1 MSNKIDLTEEE
12 QKKINS
18 ICDYLF
24 FDQFS
29 EMATYLRFE
38 RCFQPLFIEDK
49 NIVLEE
55 IFKEICGPKKKYL
68 NYKRFVKAYLNYK
81 SDKVSKELKEFFN
94 KLFNSIYKEGQ
105 IGEFEGGKLTYSTR
119 RANKN
124 RDCITMIEVLD
135 DKEGVIHGINVT
147 FDDIFR
153 NKLYPQKLEKSLSV
167 GLEISLKLLDEKRLE
182 RRALSRYVKDSYFR
196 DAITHVFGTVDEKTN
211 YITFIGFKCISG
223 KTQFVGTPKGKSF
236 LIGEFGKRI
245 NQLKCQMTLDGI
257 SCLLPY
263 LGQNYRPNVYLNKK
277 IANLTMDDINKD
289 EIILD
294 EKYLSKLK
302 DKEEIDKYITT
313 ALIDDAHFFNF
324 DLKDD
329 IFGNSLKEVIRKQPK
344 RWMRERLDRQRM
356 YPRPRRFF
364 SLNDFML
371 KFDEEHRRRGRFF
384 MEPRFGLLDIRRMH
398 RRRRLGFGHG
408 MFPFGYPHG
417 PFPRHFS
424 PFGPR
429 PPFGHFGPPMPPS
442 MRPLSHPPHMP
453 FGPHHPHFMPPFL
466 FPHGPEHPLMGPPHH
481 LFGPHPPFGPQH
493 PFGPHH
499 PFGPQHPFGPHHFF
513 PEPLFPYGR
522 PLSFYPEYP
531 LPYERRYIPPGPQF
545 SHSQRHFYNLM
556 DKNYY
561 DYEDEYDRN
570 YYLNE
575 GKTNKG
581 QRRDIIYKQN
591 KNVVSGKNAQNRGT
605 QLKGL
610 NQIYKADDNLYYDQ
624 QYDDNDYDYQQ
635 EYDNYEDDN
644 INDNQEYQ
652 YEQKVN
658 YYSTPNIKQ
667 ITTRIPA
674 KYLRKD
680 LLQPSNYI
688 THQTVPC
695 RPPKK
700 KLEEEECEQEP
711 EIYPEQNIEQEQEVE
726 QDQMQQQYE
735 EQQPIE
741 EQQQLVD
748 QQQYEIQQVEEQQQY
763 EPQQVEEQQEQYKAQ
778 QEMEGQ
784 QQVEEQGQ
792 YDVQQKVEEQPN
804 EEQMQYEEQ
813 IPTEIKEEK
822 QEEINTE
829 VKEEQQNAEEVN
841 EDGDDEDILIPDEHP
856 EENTTLEELDE
867 QLESLKKLL
876 EDENIKEEERKKLLK
891 LQKLY
896 TQQKNILLDNA
907 EEKEK
912 AELLKKSSIKLD
924 EYIKEEKEKR
934 EKEEEDV
941 EKLIEKEIDE
951 NLDKT
956 EAKIISIT
964 TARNPSKIF
973 RRQQM
978 YTGEKPWTDPMFTP
992 CKDNLCPSNEKGWIL
1007 PENVL
1012 FTDVDGW
1019 EKYNWSRVEDILNS
1033 KNYQVFEDGISPD
1046 DIIQGSIGDCYFLSA
1061 VGSLCKF
1068 SHYIDRL
1075 FLTKERTK
1083 EHLYGVFIFL
1093 NATWKLVIIDDFL
1106 PYTGKKFKKF
1116 AFSSSGGK
1124 ELWVALLEK
1133 AWAKINGNYAKIG
1146 CGGSPTEIFDVL
1158 TEAYTEQVQINPY
1171 YKDYIWETMINSEK
1185 NGYIMTA
1192 GTSSDI
1198 VNLNLD
1204 EVGLSPGHA
1213 YTVLGVMEID
1223 TGKGVEK
1230 VVRLRNPY
1238 GNGEFNGDWSDY
1250 SSKWTPELKKKY
1262 NLVIKD
1268 DGDFYMAFDDFLT
1281 YYITLGVCKLHPGY
1295 KTTTL
1300 KIKNPTQCR
1309 ITKVTVN
1316 QDEVHSFLQIY
1327 QKNPRVPLKDGSKPK
1342 LVYNFLMLLDE
1353 NFNYIYSISNSN
1365 MHNGIEQNLKQGTYY
1380 LVSDVNYRYSNKNKK
1395 NFSYVITCYSKIALN
1410 LEDVTDNFDLTNVI
1424 QTAVYSYC
1432 RTYVPPTKCSN
1443 GVYLYRAST
1452 NMDSIPFETAIFE
1465 NYTEK
1470 DYKVKLNIVG
1480 KGEKSFCFYADE
1492 IATENDITTIKEL
1505 PKNSVAIFTA
1515 LKYSGSSIFNFK
1527 YFFAPLK
1534 SPNPNN
1540 PTALRAPKIYPEKPS
1555 LQPAQPTTDANG
1567 QPVQDQIQTQPQEQ
1581 IQTQIPEQ
1589 SQNIQSFNEINTQQ
1603 QNVEITKSE
1612 NNVENIQTTIKTEI
1626 TTITKEEKAENEP
1639 IIKTEI
1645 KTTKITEQNII
1656 PKQTQVNVVKKGGHP
1671 VFKTQGEIIDE
1682 NGVLV
1687 QYYLD
1692 NGDEFVIG
1700 LENRSNTKVKMQL
1713 IIEGAVIAN
1722 TGKSIAVF
1730 YSNPRERKIFKTKK
1744 IANFNGEIAFE
1755 FQYA

>member
-1 MSNKIDLTEEE
+1 MSNKINITPEE

-24 FDQFS
+24 FDQYS
-29 EMATYLRFE
+29 EMATYMRFE

-49 NIVLEE
+49 NLVLEE
-55 IFKEICGPKKKYL
+55 LFKEICGPKKKYL

-81 SDKVSKELKEFFN
+81 SNKVSKELKEFFD
-94 KLFNSIYKEGQ
+94 KLFNSILKEGQ
-105 IGEFEGGKLTYSTR
+105 IGEFEGGRLTYSTR

-124 RDCITMIEVLD
+124 RECITMIEVLD

-147 FDDIFR
+147 FDGIFK

-167 GLEISLKLLDEKRLE
+167 GLEISLKLLDEKKLE
-182 RRALSRYVKDSYFR
+182 KRALMKYIHDSYFR

-211 YITFIGFKCISG
+211 FVTFLGFKCISG

-236 LIGEFGKRI
+236 LIGEFGKRM

-257 SCLLPY
+257 TCILPY
-263 LGQNYRPNVYLNKK
+263 LDQNYRPNVYLSKR
-277 IANLTMDDINKD
+277 IANLTMDDINRD
-289 EIILD
+289 ELILD
-294 EKYLSKLK
+294 ERYLSKLK

-329 IFGNSLKEVIRKQPK
+329 IYGNSLKEVIRKQPK
-344 RWMRERLDRQRM
+344 RWMRERMDRQRM

-384 MEPRFGLLDIRRMH
+384 MDPRFGLLDMRRMH
-398 RRRRLGFGHG
+398 RRRRLFGFGPH
-408 MFPFGYPHG
+408 MFHFGPHG

-429 PPFGHFGPPMPPS
+429 PPFPYFGPMPPS

-453 FGPHHPHFMPPFL
+453 FGPHHPHFMPPFA
-466 FPHGPEHPLMGPPHH
+466 FPHGPEHPYMAPPH
-481 LFGPHPPFGPQH
+481 
-493 PFGPHH
+493 
-499 PFGPQHPFGPHHFF
+499 HPFGPHHFF
-513 PEPLFPYGR
+513 PSPYFPQER
-522 PLSFYPEYP
+522 PLSFYPEFPSPFGPRKISYP
-531 LPYERRYIPPGPQF
+531 HLF
-545 SHSQRHFYNLM
+545 SNYPRFNYNQTEN
-556 DKNYY
+556 NYY
-561 DYEDEYDRN
+561 DDFGYEFDRD

-575 GKTNKG
+575 GRG
-581 QRRDIIYKQN
+581 DREQRRDIIYRQN
-591 KNVVSGKNAQNRGT
+591 LNADAGKNVSKIGIKF
-605 QLKGL
+605 KGS
-610 NQIYKADDNLYYDQ
+610 NQKYKTDDNLYLNQ
-624 QYDDNDYDYQQ
+624 QYDNYDYGYDFQQDYDY
-635 EYDNYEDDN
+635 YEDDN
-644 INDNQEYQ
+644 VYDNQEYL
-652 YEQKVN
+652 YNQKVN
-658 YYSTPNIKQ
+658 YHTTPNIKQ
-667 ITTRIPA
+667 ITSKIPA

-695 RPPKK
+695 RPQKK
-700 KLEEEECEQEP
+700 IIEEEECEQEP
-711 EIYPEQNIEQEQEVE
+711 QNYIEPKIEQEQVPELE
-726 QDQMQQQYE
+726 QEQIQQPYEEQQQYE
-735 EQQPIE
+735 EQAQYEEQQHVEPEPQQYEDQQQMEQQGQIEQEQYDAQQQME
-741 EQQQLVD
+741 EQQQQEEQIQYEA
-748 QQQYEIQQVEEQQQY
+748 QQQLEAQQQPEEQI
-763 EPQQVEEQQEQYKAQ
+763 
-778 QEMEGQ
+778 
-784 QQVEEQGQ
+784 
-792 YDVQQKVEEQPN
+792 
-804 EEQMQYEEQ
+804 QYEEQ
-813 IPTEIKEEK
+813 IQTEIKEGEQ
-822 QEEINTE
+822 QEIKAGAEAQQKAE
-829 VKEEQQNAEEVN
+829 EEQNPE
-841 EDGDDEDILIPDEHP
+841 GDDEDILIPDEHP
-856 EENTTLEELDE
+856 EENTSLEELDE

-876 EDENIKEEERKKLLK
+876 EDENLKEEERKKLLK

-896 TQQKNILLDNA
+896 THQKNILLDNA

-912 AELLKKSSIKLD
+912 AELLKKSDIKLD
-924 EYIKEEKEKR
+924 EYIKEEQEKR
-934 EKEEEDV
+934 QKEEEDV
-941 EKLIEKEIDE
+941 EKLIEKEIDK

-973 RRQQM
+973 RRQQI

-992 CKDNLCPSNEKGWIL
+992 CKDNLCPSNEKGWLL

-1146 CGGSPTEIFDVL
+1146 CGGSPTEVFDVL
-1158 TEAYTEQVQINPY
+1158 TEAYTEQVQIHPY

-1192 GTSSDI
+1192 GTSADI

-1213 YTVLGVMEID
+1213 YTVLGVLEID
-1223 TGKGVEK
+1223 TGKEIEK
-1230 VVRLRNPY
+1230 VVHLRNPY

-1250 SSKWTPELKKKY
+1250 SKKWTPELKKKY

-1268 DGDFYMAFDDFLT
+1268 DGDFYMAFDDFLN

-1295 KTTTL
+1295 KTTTI

-1316 QDEVHSFLQIY
+1316 EGEVHSFLQIY

-1353 NFNYIYSISNSN
+1353 NFNYIYSVSNSN

-1380 LVSDVNYRYSNKNKK
+1380 LVSDVNYRYSNKNNKK

-1410 LEDVTDNFDLTNVI
+1410 LEDVTSNFDLTNII

-1432 RTYVPPTKCSN
+1432 RAYVPPTKCSN
-1443 GVYLYRAST
+1443 GVYLYRAAT

-1465 NYTEK
+1465 NYTDK

-1492 IATENDITTIKEL
+1492 IATENDITMIKEL
-1505 PKNSVAIFTA
+1505 PKNSVAVFTA
-1515 LKYSGSSIFNFK
+1515 LKYSTSSIFNFK

-1540 PTALRAPKIYPEKPS
+1540 PTALKAPKIYPEKPV
-1555 LQPAQPTTDANG
+1555 LQPAQPTTDANAP
-1567 QPVQDQIQTQPQEQ
+1567 QAQVQVQTESQAQPQVQ
-1581 IQTQIPEQ
+1581 VQQQYIQPI
-1589 SQNIQSFNEINTQQ
+1589 NEINTQEQKTEIIQQ
-1603 QNVEITKSE
+1603 QN
-1612 NNVENIQTTIKTEI
+1612 NNINNQTIQTTVKTEI
-1626 TTITKEEKAENEP
+1626 TTITKEEKGQNVP
-1639 IIKTEI
+1639 IVQTEI
-1645 KTTKITEQNII
+1645 KTTKVEEQKII
-1656 PKQTQVNVVKKGGHP
+1656 PKQTQVNVVKKKGGHP
-1671 VFKTQGEIIDE
+1671 VFKTQGQIIDE

-1692 NGDEFVIG
+1692 NGEEFVIG
-1700 LENRSNTKVKMQL
+1700 LENRSNMKVKMQL
-1713 IIEGAVIAN
+1713 ILEGLVIAN
-1722 TGKSIAVF
+1722 NGKSYAIF

-1744 IANFNGEIAFE
+1744 IANFNGQIAFE

>member
-24 FDQFS
+24 FDQYS

-124 RDCITMIEVLD
+124 RECITMIEVLD

-499 PFGPQHPFGPHHFF
+499 PFGPQHPFGPHHPFGPQHPFGPHHFF

-591 KNVVSGKNAQNRGT
+591 INVVSGKNAQNRGT

-635 EYDNYEDDN
+635 EYDNYENDN

-763 EPQQVEEQQEQYKAQ
+763 EPQQVEEQQEQYEAQ
-778 QEMEGQ
+778 HQMEGQ

-829 VKEEQQNAEEVN
+829 VKEEQQNAEEAN

-856 EENTTLEELDE
+856 EENTTLEE
-867 QLESLKKLL
+867 
-876 EDENIKEEERKKLLK
+876 
-891 LQKLY
+891 
-896 TQQKNILLDNA
+896 
-907 EEKEK
+907 
-912 AELLKKSSIKLD
+912 
-924 EYIKEEKEKR
+924 
-934 EKEEEDV
+934 
-941 EKLIEKEIDE
+941 
-951 NLDKT
+951 
-956 EAKIISIT
+956 
-964 TARNPSKIF
+964 
-973 RRQQM
+973 
-978 YTGEKPWTDPMFTP
+978 
-992 CKDNLCPSNEKGWIL
+992 
-1007 PENVL
+1007 
-1012 FTDVDGW
+1012 
-1019 EKYNWSRVEDILNS
+1019 
-1033 KNYQVFEDGISPD
+1033 
-1046 DIIQGSIGDCYFLSA
+1046 
-1061 VGSLCKF
+1061 
-1068 SHYIDRL
+1068 
-1075 FLTKERTK
+1075 
-1083 EHLYGVFIFL
+1083 
-1093 NATWKLVIIDDFL
+1093 
-1106 PYTGKKFKKF
+1106 
-1116 AFSSSGGK
+1116 
-1124 ELWVALLEK
+1124 
-1133 AWAKINGNYAKIG
+1133 
-1146 CGGSPTEIFDVL
+1146 
-1158 TEAYTEQVQINPY
+1158 
-1171 YKDYIWETMINSEK
+1171 
-1185 NGYIMTA
+1185 
-1192 GTSSDI
+1192 
-1198 VNLNLD
+1198 
-1204 EVGLSPGHA
+1204 
-1213 YTVLGVMEID
+1213 
-1223 TGKGVEK
+1223 
-1230 VVRLRNPY
+1230 
-1238 GNGEFNGDWSDY
+1238 Y
-1250 SSKWTPELKKKY
+1250 STKKY
-1262 NLVIKD
+1262 
-1268 DGDFYMAFDDFLT
+1268 
-1281 YYITLGVCKLHPGY
+1281 
-1295 KTTTL
+1295 
-1300 KIKNPTQCR
+1300 
-1309 ITKVTVN
+1309 
-1316 QDEVHSFLQIY
+1316 
-1327 QKNPRVPLKDGSKPK
+1327 
-1342 LVYNFLMLLDE
+1342 
-1353 NFNYIYSISNSN
+1353 
-1365 MHNGIEQNLKQGTYY
+1365 
-1380 LVSDVNYRYSNKNKK
+1380 
-1395 NFSYVITCYSKIALN
+1395 
-1410 LEDVTDNFDLTNVI
+1410 
-1424 QTAVYSYC
+1424 
-1432 RTYVPPTKCSN
+1432 
-1443 GVYLYRAST
+1443 
-1452 NMDSIPFETAIFE
+1452 
-1465 NYTEK
+1465 
-1470 DYKVKLNIVG
+1470 
-1480 KGEKSFCFYADE
+1480 
-1492 IATENDITTIKEL
+1492 
-1505 PKNSVAIFTA
+1505 
-1515 LKYSGSSIFNFK
+1515 
-1527 YFFAPLK
+1527 
-1534 SPNPNN
+1534 
-1540 PTALRAPKIYPEKPS
+1540 
-1555 LQPAQPTTDANG
+1555 
-1567 QPVQDQIQTQPQEQ
+1567 
-1581 IQTQIPEQ
+1581 
-1589 SQNIQSFNEINTQQ
+1589 
-1603 QNVEITKSE
+1603 
-1612 NNVENIQTTIKTEI
+1612 
-1626 TTITKEEKAENEP
+1626 
-1639 IIKTEI
+1639 II
-1645 KTTKITEQNII
+1645 
-1656 PKQTQVNVVKKGGHP
+1656 
-1671 VFKTQGEIIDE
+1671 
-1682 NGVLV
+1682 
-1687 QYYLD
+1687 
-1692 NGDEFVIG
+1692 
-1700 LENRSNTKVKMQL
+1700 R
-1713 IIEGAVIAN
+1713 
-1722 TGKSIAVF
+1722 
-1730 YSNPRERKIFKTKK
+1730 
-1744 IANFNGEIAFE
+1744 
-1755 FQYA
+1755 